1 VKKVLYLGTDPSL
14 YAKSTAHLEHHP
26 VIKIEKRD
34 FSSFQIQ
41 HQIRDFKN
49 YTHIIFTS
57 KNTVMVLKEAL
68 EFFGY
73 GVSAI
78 SSKVILSIG
87 DATSKALTQIGVN
100 ASLQPEIATQEGMM
114 DLLDRIDCE
123 EGYFFYPR
131 SSRARATLSYYMRV
145 RKLRHQVCDLYDTK
159 LNQEFNIGCLD
170 AFSEIVFTSP
180 STVNA
185 FYRRYPSIPSSI
197 KISAIG
203 PITQAALDEEI
214 GLQKGKIIQ

>member
-1 VKKVLYLGTDPSL
+1 MKKVLYLGTDPSL

-34 FSSFQIQ
+34 FSCFQIQ

-57 KNTVMVLKEAL
+57 KNTVIVLKEAL

-73 GVSAI
+73 DVSAI

-87 DATSKALTQIGVN
+87 DATSKALTQIGVTTP
-100 ASLQPEIATQEGMM
+100 LQPEISTQEGMM

-159 LNQEFNIGCLD
+159 LNEEFNIGSLD
-170 AFSEIVFTSP
+170 SFSEIVFTSP
-180 STVNA
+180 STVVA
-185 FYRRYPSIPSSI
+185 FYRRYASIPSSI

-203 PITQAALDEEI
+203 PITQAALDEEMA
-214 GLQKGKIIQ
+214 LQKEKVIQ

>member
-1 VKKVLYLGTDPSL
+1 MKKVLYLGTDPSL

-34 FSSFQIQ
+34 FSCFQIQ

-57 KNTVMVLKEAL
+57 KNTVIVLKEAL

-73 GVSAI
+73 DVSAI

-100 ASLQPEIATQEGMM
+100 TYLQPEIATQEGMM

-159 LNQEFNIGCLD
+159 LNEEFNIGSLD
-170 AFSEIVFTSP
+170 SFSEIVFTSP
-180 STVNA
+180 STVVA
-185 FYRRYPSIPSSI
+185 FYRRYASIPSSI

-214 GLQKGKIIQ
+214 GLQKGKIFQ